1 MKLKWAAWMSRVG
14 ETLRPLAPA
23 AVALG
28 LVACGSSEP
37 SGDSAGQ
44 ADASAGAAAVNKPD
58 ARLVAAVPVQNGSAA
73 LGLRFELL
81 DRPLPNGDFRV
92 RLVWT
97 ATAPS
102 RALQADYVP
111 AEGLRAVAGTAV
123 LRESNLAADTVIER
137 VLTLHAAAAG
147 MYLVQL
153 TVRNDVVGGSGAS
166 GGNSLFAL
174 PVLVEPAPV
183 STK

>member
-1 MKLKWAAWMSRVG
+1 MKSKWAAWMSSAFQ
-14 ETLRPLAPA
+14 TTPLLVPGA
-23 AVALG
+23 AVLILA
-28 LVACGSSEP
+28 ACGSSEP
-37 SGDSAGQ
+37 SADSAGQ
-44 ADASAGAAAVNKPD
+44 TGATTAGAATTKPD

-73 LGLRFELL
+73 VGLRFELL

-97 ATAPS
+97 VTAAT

-111 AEGLRAVAGTAV
+111 AEGLRAAAGNAV
-123 LRESNLAADTVIER
+123 LRETNLAADAVVER
-137 VLTLHAAAAG
+137 VLTLHATSAG

-153 TVRNDVVGGSGAS
+153 SVRNDVAGGGAAS

-174 PVLVEPAPV
+174 PVLVEAAPV
-183 STK
+183 SAK